1 MDLSWRGIFIA
12 VLLVPALV
20 GCQKRGEAEPFGK
33 TFYVGGASNWD
44 VFTSGVPGG
53 LRDAGYR
60 GDVESFIWTMSFNPL
75 IDQLITV
82 NAKSRASALAS
93 QIKNYQ
99 RRYPDRQVNIIAL
112 SAGTGVAV
120 WSLERLD
127 SDTRID
133 NLILLGS
140 SLSAEYD
147 IRKALRH
154 VSGKIYVFHSPHD
167 AVLQTVKVVGT
178 IDGKLGV
185 ESIGLVGTRGPGG
198 GDDQVVNTAWSRK
211 YMRYGWAGGHTDCT
225 NSRFVKH
232 ILGPII
238 VNGSPTQT
246 AEGDPTDRDRPVAS
260 THQ

>member
-1 MDLSWRGIFIA
+1 MILSWRGILIA
-12 VLLVPALV
+12 ALLPPALA

-33 TFYVGGASNWD
+33 TFYVGGSSNLD

-60 GDVESFIWTMSFNPL
+60 GDVESFIWTISFNPL
-75 IDQLITV
+75 IDQLLTI
-82 NAKSRASALAS
+82 NARTRASALAS

-99 RRYPDRQVNIIAL
+99 RRYPDRPVNIIAL

-127 SDTRID
+127 PDTRID
-133 NLILLGS
+133 NLILLAS

-154 VSGKIYVFHSPHD
+154 VTGKIYVFHSSQD
-167 AVLQTVKVVGT
+167 AVLEAVKIIGT
-178 IDGKLGV
+178 IDGKHGV
-185 ESIGLVGTRGPGG
+185 ASIGQVGLRGPGG
-198 GDDQVVNTAWSRK
+198 RGDQVVNTAWSRK

-225 NSRFVKH
+225 NARFVKH

-238 VNGSPTQT
+238 VTGPPTQT
-246 AEGDPTDRDRPVAS
+246 AEGTPRDRDRPLVA
-260 THQ
+260 TH